1 MSYNHMQYEIKL
13 STSGLDAT
21 SSGVQSAK
29 YAPGYTPVIV
39 RAFSCINTSTL
50 ASGNAMVAVLQ
61 SRTLTATTVSTV
73 ATINGSPG
81 KGEIK
86 YVTGLSKKISP
97 GQEVQLNITTGAT
110 AAALLQW
117 TMFVEPQWETP
128 ANNSVMSV
136 ST

>member
-1 MSYNHMQYEIKL
+1 MAYNHFQYEQKL

-21 SSGVQSAK
+21 TSGISSAK
-29 YAPGYTPVIV
+29 FAPGYSPVII

-73 ATINGSPG
+73 ATINGHPG

-97 GQEVQLNITTGAT
+97 GQEVQLNITTGAS

-117 TMFVEPQWETP
+117 TMFVEPQWDTP
-128 ANNSVMSV
+128 ANNTAMSV